1 MQNIIKSILFG
12 NGNEGRLE
20 PGVEIGKGFIYASE
34 LDFIARHALD
44 SPSCEIGGDLF
55 GYWTHEGYPVIAYA
69 IGPGE
74 KANRQIAF
82 FNQDERYLATVGRRL
97 NREHGLQHLGNW
109 HSHHQLGLAEPSS
122 HDSATVR
129 RAIQNYGLSQFFLVI
144 ANVKRRLLE
153 SAASINGFL
162 YRAGAGKPIV
172 IEWLVLSSE
181 SPIRLAFDAAHPEL
195 VVQPQTAVASYSDD
209 LRLALIE
216 ESEEAKFQDDYWL
229 SKEDNQLLLKAFLD
243 ELEKRFSEASLS
255 QEDDE
260 TVSVNF
266 GASGLQVRV
275 HFPKAF
281 PHCPPAI
288 AVNGIALE
296 QMPEWS
302 ETLTREALLAYVIN
316 ALKAAAQTATSK

>member
-1 MQNIIKSILFG
+1 MHNIIKSIFFG
-12 NGNEGRLE
+12 NAAQE
-20 PGVEIGKGFIYASE
+20 PPAPAVEIGKGFIYASE

-44 SPSCEIGGDLF
+44 SPNCETGGDLF
-55 GYWTHEGYPVIAYA
+55 GYWTHEGYPVVVYA

-74 KANRQIAF
+74 KANRQVAF
-82 FNQDERYLATVGRRL
+82 FNQDEAYLATVGRRL

-129 RAIQNYGLSQFFLVI
+129 RAIQNYGLAQFFLVI
-144 ANVKRRLLE
+144 ANVRQRLLE
-153 SAASINGFL
+153 KTASINGFL
-162 YRAGAGKPIV
+162 YRAGAEKPIV

-181 SPIRLAFDAAHPEL
+181 SPIRLAFDVAHPEL
-195 VVQPQTAVASYSDD
+195 VVEPQTAIASYSDD

-216 ESEEAKFQDDYWL
+216 ESEEATFQDDYWL

-243 ELEKRFSEASLS
+243 ELEKRFPDVSLA

-266 GASGLQVRV
+266 GTSALQISV
-275 HFPKAF
+275 HFPKEF
-281 PHCPPAI
+281 PHCPPVI
-288 AVNGIALE
+288 ALNGIALE
-296 QMPEWS
+296 QTPEWS
-302 ETLTREALLAYVIN
+302 ETLTQEALLGYVAK
-316 ALKAAAQTATSK
+316 ALKAASQTATSK